1 MDTAPSTPDADV
13 IYDLYK
19 GDYKVQL
26 VRIALRLDVF
36 SPLAAGATDAE
47 TVARACSCAV
57 KGVRA
62 LLKYLH
68 SIHLLIKEGNTYA
81 LTPTAATFLVPGK
94 PGYAGELLLM
104 ETDPQLWEGV
114 LQALRSGQ
122 PVHPSVPWEQDA
134 WLESYRAWRPGQ
146 SHEMWRAAGIEP
158 GHRPGL
164 RVLDVACGCAI
175 KSFVLAQADPT
186 VHITCLDR
194 AEVLEVARAL
204 AERLHL
210 LPQVTFLPADLHA
223 VQFGAD
229 QYDVALLGQITHH
242 LTPVQNQTLFH
253 QIFNTLVH

>member
-1 MDTAPSTPDADV
+1 MLKRS
-13 IYDLYK
+13 
-19 GDYKVQL
+19 
-26 VRIALRLDVF
+26 
-36 SPLAAGATDAE
+36 
-47 TVARACSCAV
+47 RACSCTV
-57 KGVRA
+57 KGMRA
-62 LLKYLH
+62 LLEYLH
-68 SIHLLIKEGNTYA
+68 SIHLLIKEGNTYG
-81 LTPTAATFLVPGK
+81 LTPPAATFLVPGK

-104 ETDPQLWEGV
+104 ETDPRLWEGV

-122 PVHPSVPWEQDA
+122 PVRPSVPWEQDA
-134 WLESYRAWRPGQ
+134 WLESYRSWRPAH
-146 SHEMWRAAGIEP
+146 SIEMWRAAGIEP
-158 GHRPGL
+158 GRCPGL

-223 VQFGAD
+223 VQFSED
-229 QYDVALLGQITHH
+229 RYDAALLGQITHH

-253 QIFNTLVH
+253 QIFRASPWRSAGDRRAHKGRNRAAL